1 MSVRPGRQRTPAAL
15 ESPPW
20 DQAGRRTGGLLAA
33 APTVGAAE
41 GKNEAFQRK
50 ILEAMEKAGFGKK
63 QES

>member
-1 MSVRPGRQRTPAAL
+1 VL
-15 ESPPW
+15 ESPPR